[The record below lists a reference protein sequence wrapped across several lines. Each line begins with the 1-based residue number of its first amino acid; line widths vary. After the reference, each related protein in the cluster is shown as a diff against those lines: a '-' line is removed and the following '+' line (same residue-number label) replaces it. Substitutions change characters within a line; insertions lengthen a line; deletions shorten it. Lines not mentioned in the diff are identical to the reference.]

1 MEYKITVMKN
11 AFYAQSGGV
20 TSVINCSA
28 YGVISKFKK
37 DFSESNIYA
46 SKNGIVGLLEG
57 ELYDL
62 SKTKKPLHNLLDMPG
77 GIFGSCRYKLP
88 SLDDETFYKNLF
100 VQLEKI
106 NIGYFFYNGGND
118 SADTCLK
125 VAKAAEKYGYD
136 LKAIAV
142 PKTID
147 NDLAV
152 TDNCPGF
159 GSVAKYVAIS
169 AKEASL
175 DIKSMCKTSTKVFV
189 LEVMGRHAGWIAA
202 AGELANNNEQTFV
215 HKILLPEISFDEER
229 FLSGVEQ
236 DVSEYGYSVIVAS
249 EGLKNKNGELY
260 ASSTE
265 KDSFGHS
272 QLGGLAPKIASLI
285 TDKLNLKNHWS
296 VADYLQRSA
305 RHISSLTDIKQAVAV
320 GEAAVKLAAEGKSGV
335 MPIIKRIS
343 NSPYEWVIS
352 EGDLNQIANEE
363 KTLPKNFISNDG
375 FGITEAGRNY
385 LQPLIE
391 GESFPKFSN
400 GTPLYEGLDLHLRKI

>member
-37 DFSESNIYA
+37 DFSSSNIYA

-62 SKTKKPLHNLLDMPG
+62 NKTKKPLENLLDMPG

-88 SLDDETFYKNLF
+88 SLEDKVFYKKLF
-100 VQLEKI
+100 GQLEKLD
-106 NIGYFFYNGGND
+106 IGYFFYNGGND

-125 VAKAAEKYGYD
+125 VAKAAKKFGYD

-202 AGELANNNEQTFV
+202 AGELANSPKETFV
-215 HKILLPEISFDEER
+215 HKILLPEVNFDEEK
-229 FLSGVEQ
+229 FLTGIEH
-236 DVSEYGYSVIVAS
+236 DVSRYGYSVVVAS
-249 EGLKNKNGELY
+249 EGLKNNNGELY

-265 KDSFGHS
+265 KDSFGHN

-285 TDKLNLKNHWS
+285 TVKLGLKNHWS

-305 RHISSLTDIKQAVAV
+305 RHISSLTDIDQAVAV
-320 GEAAVKLAAEGKSGV
+320 GKAAVKLATEGKSGV

-343 NSPYEWVIS
+343 DSPYKWEIS
-352 EGDLNQIANEE
+352 EGNLNEIANEE
-363 KTLPKNFISNDG
+363 KTLPKNFISEDG
-375 FGITEAGRNY
+375 FRITKAGIDY
-385 LQPLIE
+385 LQPLIQ
-391 GESFPKFSN
+391 GESFPKFSD
-400 GTPLYEGLDLHLRKI
+400 GVPVYEGIDLHLNKI